1 MGGQIDFKIGPH
13 RFAEKSPKGES
24 GNRIKRNKHHRT
36 DHDEGRHVEEK
47 WHQFKRHNQP
57 EADAD
62 TPNKRDQFLEQGR
75 PGLRT
80 EKHCSD
86 EARQG

>member
-1 MGGQIDFKIGPH
+1 MGCQIDFNIGPH

-24 GNRIKRNKHHRT
+24 GNRIKGNKHHRA

-47 WHQFKRHNQP
+47 WHQLKRHKQA
-57 EADAD
+57 EAGAD

-80 EKHCSD
+80 EKNCSA
-86 EARQG
+86 EAGQG